1 MNNKIVFHNQD
12 GDPTIEPLTSI
23 LINHP
28 AAFSNVTPRNEQR
41 VRIRLSERVADE
53 GLRNVA
59 HQDGLFPPHTMRADS
74 ARLGV
79 SEDNAHRHA
88 QHSGATGEPPRG
100 ALQQAMPV
108 LAERPIAVKRQR
120 EPQIV
125 AEELRETP
133 LADELEVLRVGEE
146 PAERRE
152 EDGGD
157 GRGFEDGEQLAADLE
172 VGVVAGGED
181 GRLQRAADLQH
192 AVGEGELPAG
202 EHRGDQ
208 QREGGRDRDGLRQH
222 HVALAT
228 PHAAAAAYVIL
239 YSTISAEAAAT
250 ILRCV
255 SGIGSLLLLYTISAG
270 ASRRSARGSSVACTS
285 TLERRPLAHHA
296 SGSCRSRGSARPAP
310 GRTPA

>member
-12 GDPTIEPLTSI
+12 GDPTLEPLTSI

-228 PHAAAAAYVIL
+228 PHAAAAAYVIFGVSVGIL
-239 YSTISAEAAAT
+239 LALVLMLSSCMSTLSDVALRRAE
-250 ILRCV
+250 R
-255 SGIGSLLLLYTISAG
+255 SGDAWGYDYDYQYYYDDQFEGYPDDGLELLEDLYTDYFVDPVTNA
-270 ASRRSARGSSVACTS
+270 
-285 TLERRPLAHHA
+285 
-296 SGSCRSRGSARPAP
+296 
-310 GRTPA
+310 